1 MHAHLIKLLSLS
13 SLTAALMAAAGV
25 ARADD

>member
-25 ARADD
+25 